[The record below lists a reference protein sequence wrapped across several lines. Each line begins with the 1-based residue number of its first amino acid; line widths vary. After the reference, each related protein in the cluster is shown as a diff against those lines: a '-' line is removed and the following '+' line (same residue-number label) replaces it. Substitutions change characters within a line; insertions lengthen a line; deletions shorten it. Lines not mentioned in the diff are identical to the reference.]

1 MKQLFKI
8 LTTLLLSI
16 SVCVND
22 IEAQN
27 TNANQMNTIADMD
40 RSDNS
45 SKWGLLGLLG
55 LFGLAGLRK
64 KEYTSK
70 FTTSATPQN
79 R

>member
-1 MKQLFKI
+1 
-8 LTTLLLSI
+8 
-16 SVCVND
+16 
-22 IEAQN
+22 
-27 TNANQMNTIADMD
+27 MNTIADME